1 VFFLKING
9 KNPCQTKNAPY
20 ICTIIKTYIMYNKKV
35 IAVLA
40 KNRVR
45 FEAMCGNVITLEEA
59 IAFES
64 EKIARLQKADT
75 SRY

>member
-1 VFFLKING
+1 
-9 KNPCQTKNAPY
+9 
-20 ICTIIKTYIMYNKKV
+20 MYNQKV
-35 IAVLA
+35 VAVLA

>member
-1 VFFLKING
+1 
-9 KNPCQTKNAPY
+9 
-20 ICTIIKTYIMYNKKV
+20 MYNKKV
-35 IAVLA
+35 VAVLA

-59 IAFES
+59 IALENK
-64 EKIARLQKADT
+64 KIARLQKEDT